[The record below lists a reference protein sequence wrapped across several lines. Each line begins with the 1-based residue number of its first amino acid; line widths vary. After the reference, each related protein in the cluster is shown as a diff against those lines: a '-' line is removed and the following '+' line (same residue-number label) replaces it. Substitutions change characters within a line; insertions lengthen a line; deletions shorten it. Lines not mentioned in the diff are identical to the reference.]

1 LGAEQLDELEFITSS
16 SPSEQ
21 RKCAQ
26 NERRTRSSRTWL
38 RSTTARGACSATQ
51 GSTGVSA
58 GSLTSSHSLPP
69 PVHQNNEERKCAQNV
84 RRTRS
89 SRTWLRSTMA
99 RGACSATQG
108 STGVP
113 SSLRRVRIHYLLQSI
128 RTTKKENVLRMRG
141 EREAAGHGCEAQ
153 RPAALALLLPK
164 VLPAGCQAA

>member
-1 LGAEQLDELEFITSS
+1 MCS
-16 SPSEQ
+16 
-21 RKCAQ
+21 KCEE
-26 NERRTRSSRTWL
+26 NEKQQDMVAKHNGPRGLLCYPRFY
-38 RSTTARGACSATQ
+38 RGAKQ
-51 GSTGVSA
+51 
-58 GSLTSSHSLPP
+58 LKTSSHSLPP

-89 SRTWLRSTMA
+89 SRTWWRSTMA